1 MLQSSG
7 TLCVISD
14 GILLYEY
21 ISMGGHIITEVE
33 KVNPAVMDAF
43 ERPLSIS

>member
-7 TLCVISD
+7 TFSVISD

-21 ISMGGHIITEVE
+21 ISMGVHIIPELE
-33 KVNPAVMDAF
+33 KVNLAVIGAF